1 MRVPIGYTLTGADP
15 VTVTCGYQAQAAVER
30 KYNAALGTLIAAGMK
45 QEVWAYMAWTQAAR
59 DKLTDLSFTA
69 FSEALEDLDLSK
81 GEDPP
86 GQAPG
91 QSREPS

>member
-45 QEVWAYMAWTQAAR
+45 QEVWQAAR

-91 QSREPS
+91 QQREPS